1 MDKKWLLLDHT
12 SKLYRN
18 FNICNQLL
26 SITQT
31 KKNTKDMIKMD
42 TYVYSE
48 IRAPYL
54 PSWNRKAYLSFINY
68 NVLNGKTYTI
78 LIKLQNII

>member
-1 MDKKWLLLDHT
+1 MKNKEEWPLLYGQKMVIIRFS

-18 FNICNQLL
+18 FNICNQFL

-54 PSWNRKAYLSFINY
+54 PS
-68 NVLNGKTYTI
+68 
-78 LIKLQNII
+78 